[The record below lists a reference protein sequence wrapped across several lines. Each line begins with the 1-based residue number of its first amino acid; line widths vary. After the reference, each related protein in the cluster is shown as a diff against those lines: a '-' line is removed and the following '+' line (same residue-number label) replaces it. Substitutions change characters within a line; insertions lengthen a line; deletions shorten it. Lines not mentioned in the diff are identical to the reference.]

1 MIARHWKGLAKS
13 ERADDYIRY
22 LQEET
27 FPKLTDIDGFVY
39 ASIMK
44 RETERGIEF
53 LVISHW
59 QSLEAIQEFSGEA
72 NVAVVSP
79 DVQEMMVEY
88 DREVQLYEITQEYVP
103 L

>member
-1 MIARHWKGLAKS
+1 MIARHWKGLARR
-13 ERADDYIRY
+13 ERAEDYIRY

-39 ASIMK
+39 ASILK
-44 RETERGIEF
+44 RETERGMEF

-59 QSLEAIQEFSGEA
+59 QSLEAIRQFSGEA
-72 NVAVVSP
+72 NVAVVP
-79 DVQEMMVEY
+79 LDVQEMMVEY
-88 DREVQLYEITQEYVP
+88 DREVQLYEIAQEYVP